1 MTQTQ
6 QKYLGATCG
15 KLRWVFLSN
24 DNTVAGIEDTTTGK
38 TDYMP
43 LMRASRL
50 GTWELR
56 TKTLFASE
64 IRLNGHHGEFGMAV
78 FESKPPYKD
87 YVIALPVL
95 AEQRQAA

>member
-50 GTWELR
+50 GTWQLR
-56 TKTLFASE
+56 TEPLFASE
-64 IRLNGHHGEFGMAV
+64 IKLNGHHGELGWAIV
-78 FESKPPYKD
+78 EPTVSTYGGHILPPL
-87 YVIALPVL
+87 V
-95 AEQRQAA
+95 EQRRAA

>member
-15 KLRWVFLSN
+15 KLRFVFLSN

-38 TDYMP
+38 TEYMP

-50 GTWELR
+50 GTWVLRDKALYISELQ
-56 TKTLFASE
+56 
-64 IRLNGHHGEFGMAV
+64 LNGHHGELGWAIVEPAV
-78 FESKPPYKD
+78 STYGGHILPPL
-87 YVIALPVL
+87 V
-95 AEQRQAA
+95 EQRKAA